1 MLAGVPPSRLA
12 ARVRISEAELYEWC
26 THALSGAEAALEVA
40 DCKRSALLSPE
51 GSGRRVVKPQ
61 RRVDQCCRQGIGHQL
76 PDPRSA
82 SWRLPLS
89 TDS

>member
-40 DCKRSALLSPE
+40 DCKRSA
-51 GSGRRVVKPQ
+51 R
-61 RRVDQCCRQGIGHQL
+61 
-76 PDPRSA
+76 
-82 SWRLPLS
+82 
-89 TDS
+89 